1 LEAAV
6 YAQLEPRKQAD
17 SGQRV
22 WLQADSGQRVWLQ
35 PDYEDLLGNLRI
47 RFSPHYANVH
57 NEGPSNI
64 HDIYSGLEPSIK
76 YGTSSPS

>member
-1 LEAAV
+1 VEAAV
-6 YAQLEPRKQAD
+6 YAEPRK
-17 SGQRV
+17 
-22 WLQADSGQRVWLQ
+22 LPDSGQRVWLQ

-47 RFSPHYANVH
+47 RFSPHYAKH
-57 NEGPSNI
+57 NEGLVPSNI

>member
-1 LEAAV
+1 MVPSPESALEAAV
-6 YAQLEPRKQAD
+6 YAQIEPRRH

-22 WLQADSGQRVWLQ
+22 WLQS
-35 PDYEDLLGNLRI
+35 DYEDVLGILRI
-47 RFSPHYANVH
+47 RFSPDYAKH
-57 NEGPSNI
+57 NEGLVPSNI